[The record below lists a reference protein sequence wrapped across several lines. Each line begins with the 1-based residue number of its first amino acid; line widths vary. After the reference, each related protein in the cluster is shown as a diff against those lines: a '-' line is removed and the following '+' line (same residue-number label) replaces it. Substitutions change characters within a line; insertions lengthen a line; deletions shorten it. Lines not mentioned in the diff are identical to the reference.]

1 MAFALDQSWIGV
13 IFSFLL
19 IYVLIFAILQKAK
32 FLGEDKKI
40 NSLIALAVAFLFVIF
55 EPARNLVITLM
66 PFLAVGVAVILVF
79 LLMYGMVAGDL
90 KELPKE
96 LRITFGVLAGV
107 FLAVVVFWASG
118 LWTKLVEMVGSETTL
133 ASTII
138 FLIIIIGAV
147 IFIIANSN
155 SK

>member
-1 MAFALDQSWIGV
+1 MVFAFDQFWIEV

-40 NSLIALAVAFLFVIF
+40 NSLIALAIAFLFVIVP
-55 EPARNLVITLM
+55 PARSLVATLM

-90 KELPKE
+90 KDIPKG
-96 LRITFGVLAGV
+96 LRIGIGVLAGV
-107 FLAVVVFWASG
+107 FLAIIILWASG
-118 LWTKLVEMVGSETTL
+118 LWNKLIEIAGSESTL

-138 FLIIIIGAV
+138 FLVIVIGAV
-147 IFIIANSN
+147 IFIVINSN

>member
-1 MAFALDQSWIGV
+1 MVFAFQQFWIEV

-32 FLGEDKKI
+32 FLGEEKKV
-40 NSLIALAVAFLFVIF
+40 NALVSLAVAFLFVIF
-55 EPARNLVITLM
+55 PPARNIVVILM

-96 LRITFGVLAGV
+96 LRITFGVLAGI
-107 FLAVVVFWASG
+107 FLAVVVVWASG
-118 LWTKLVEMVGSETTL
+118 LWTKLVELVGSEGTL

-138 FLIIIIGAV
+138 FLIIVIGAI
-147 IFIIANSN
+147 IFIVVNSN
-155 SK
+155 K